1 MHHVGAEEVVHEP
14 RSVGGLAN
22 PFVLSGLPAWHP
34 DVAARGGLIYP
45 MGRFFDNKVQDGLP
59 GDDETFFLLQE
70 RVHANP
76 VA

>member
-1 MHHVGAEEVVHEP
+1 MHHIGAHEVVQESG
-14 RSVGGLAN
+14 SVGDFSY

-45 MGRFFDNKVQDGLP
+45 FGRFFDNKVQDGLP